1 MDTNRRTILAALLG
15 AATVVVSACGSASSS
30 TEGSQTVDITNAI
43 LTNLSGDC
51 ADYSATYQARVNDVQ
66 LATPFL
72 AEVQVSNDEDFC
84 EMTSNDIPNYDF
96 NDGTGHFAEPVAEQ
110 HLSITIP
117 RNPTKATTTTPLTLM
132 MYNAILLNGVVLDQ
146 LSNGCY
152 KPTEGHADKNGN
164 ISNGCGPSVEWRLN
178 PLGTVRFGTDSHNG
192 HTQPGGFYHYHGNPL
207 ALFDPAETA
216 QGSPVIGFAAD
227 GFPIYGPHYID
238 PSSGLMVKATSGYT
252 LKAGNRPAQSSTSPG
267 GVYDGTYI
275 EDYEYTGAGA
285 LDACNG
291 MTVHGQY
298 GYYVTDSFPYV
309 MGCFSGTPHASF
321 RK

>member
-1 MDTNRRTILAALLG
+1 MDTNHRKMLAALLS

-66 LATPFL
+66 LAMPFL

-84 EMTSNDIPNYDF
+84 EMISNDIPNYDF
-96 NDGTGHFAEPVAEQ
+96 NDGTGHFVEPVAEQ
-110 HLSITIP
+110 HLSLTIP

-152 KPTEGHADKNGN
+152 KPTDGHADKNGN

-178 PLGTVRFGTDSHNG
+178 AHATRFVLRRS
-192 HTQPGGFYHYHGNPL
+192 
-207 ALFDPAETA
+207 
-216 QGSPVIGFAAD
+216 
-227 GFPIYGPHYID
+227 
-238 PSSGLMVKATSGYT
+238 
-252 LKAGNRPAQSSTSPG
+252 
-267 GVYDGTYI
+267 
-275 EDYEYTGAGA
+275 
-285 LDACNG
+285 
-291 MTVHGQY
+291 
-298 GYYVTDSFPYV
+298 
-309 MGCFSGTPHASF
+309 
-321 RK
+321 